1 MWMQIILIMVRYE
14 LPRLPYE
21 YDQLEPFIDTET
33 MKIHHQKHHQAY
45 VDGLNKSLE
54 QIGGTSHPQYI
65 SSILSDLKSIPES
78 GRNAINFFGGGFE
91 NHRLFWETMNPSNDG
106 TPGGKL
112 ENAIVVYFDNFKNF
126 KKIFTETAIAI
137 QGSGWCWLV
146 FNQTYNKIEIITTFN
161 QDSPWTLQ
169 KIPLLGLDV
178 WEHAYYLKYQN
189 KRSDYVE
196 AWWNVINWDYV
207 ENRFSELSR

>member
-1 MWMQIILIMVRYE
+1 MVRYE
-14 LPRLPYE
+14 LPKLSYG
-21 YDQLEPFIDTET
+21 YDELEPFIDTET

-54 QIGGTSHPQYI
+54 QVGSASHPQYI
-65 SSILSDLKSIPES
+65 SSILANLKSIPES
-78 GRNAINFFGGGFE
+78 GQSAINFFGGGFE
-91 NHRLFWETMNPSNDG
+91 NHRLFWETMTPNSNGNPS
-106 TPGGKL
+106 GKL
-112 ENAIVVYFDNFKNF
+112 EDSIDVYFNNFENF
-126 KKIFTETAIAI
+126 KKVFSEKAISI

-146 FNQTYNKIEIITTFN
+146 FNQTYNKIEIITTLN
-161 QDSPWTLQ
+161 QDSPWVFQ

-189 KRSDYVE
+189 KRPDYVK

-207 ENRFSELSR
+207 ENRFTELFV